1 MKTSDVTAMLVLLAL
16 VVAGIFLALFTWTD
30 KKIDWKDER
39 SDHGADLDV
48 DKTIGR
54 YYALLWVSLGVVL
67 VLVST
72 LEYLNGSTPFHTSI
86 EMILAGALV
95 GLVVG
100 KAS

>member
-30 KKIDWKDER
+30 KKIGWKDQQVED
-39 SDHGADLDV
+39 SASMEI

-54 YYALLWVSLGVVL
+54 YFALLWVSIGVLL
-67 VLVST
+67 VVVYSLQ
-72 LEYLNGSTPFHTSI
+72 YLNGSTPFHTSI
-86 EMILAGALV
+86 EMVLAGALV

-100 KAS
+100 KAY

>member
-30 KKIDWKDER
+30 KKIGWKDEHDEN
-39 SDHGADLDV
+39 SAGLEV
-48 DKTIGR
+48 DRTIGR
-54 YYALLWVSLGVVL
+54 YYALLWVSIGILL
-67 VLVST
+67 LLVSS
-72 LEYLNGSTPFHTSI
+72 LEYLYGPIPFHTSI
-86 EMILAGALV
+86 EMVLVGALA